1 FISLPGDIL
10 NDEAAIELGNPSRIE
25 TRTRPS
31 EPALTRLAHRLLRA
45 ERPVIIVGDELVKS
59 DALEAAARFAETL
72 GCPVYQQSVP
82 YGAHFLS
89 EHACFMGAL
98 SRTQRHVRELLMQF
112 DLMIVLGAD
121 PVRMS
126 VWSEVEA
133 MPTGLPV

>member
-1 FISLPGDIL
+1 MKPLLHGPMVQMAEPLVKWAVEVTRLEDLPRIVHRAAKLATTPPTGPVFISLPGDIL

-82 YGAHFLS
+82 YGA
-89 EHACFMGAL
+89 
-98 SRTQRHVRELLMQF
+98 
-112 DLMIVLGAD
+112 
-121 PVRMS
+121 
-126 VWSEVEA
+126 
-133 MPTGLPV
+133 